1 MAFQEH
7 AEIPLC
13 PLFETWL
20 KSKSFCLHTTP
31 FSNFAPLVKLREK
44 EIGEFS
50 LDIIYCPKFFTL
62 QITFIYM
69 CCIFVYA
76 ANAYRC
82 GEKRCQPSLNPSLI
96 KNQSTACTRGS
107 FNVRKW
113 SWVSNKNDFFLNKMI
128 NHILSSCGPSNHV
141 YKLFN
146 SWKKKIELTE
156 KCICYFVFSLG
167 WLHHDTFGFSP
178 LFMHQSSKYK

>member
-31 FSNFAPLVKLREK
+31 FSNFAPFVKLREK

-76 ANAYRC
+76 VNAYRC
-82 GEKRCQPSLNPSLI
+82 GEKRCQRSLNPSLI
-96 KNQSTACTRGS
+96 KIKVLHVLVGVLTFGS
-107 FNVRKW
+107 GREFRIKMI
-113 SWVSNKNDFFLNKMI
+113 FFLYKMI
-128 NHILSSCGPSNHV
+128 NHILSSCGPSIHV

-146 SWKKKIELTE
+146 SWKKK
-156 KCICYFVFSLG
+156 
-167 WLHHDTFGFSP
+167 
-178 LFMHQSSKYK
+178 

>member
-1 MAFQEH
+1 MDLHKNSYFKIFISGTLVIPNWGNVSQMGYCYPFKPGLLNRSRPFIFFNFYKKKTKKNHTIIIQLTHLCPMAFQEH

-31 FSNFAPLVKLREK
+31 FSNFAPFVKLREK

-76 ANAYRC
+76 VNAYRC
-82 GEKRCQPSLNPSLI
+82 GKKRCQPATLPKSQF
-96 KNQSTACTRGS
+96 NQ
-107 FNVRKW
+107 K
-113 SWVSNKNDFFLNKMI
+113 
-128 NHILSSCGPSNHV
+128 
-141 YKLFN
+141 
-146 SWKKKIELTE
+146 
-156 KCICYFVFSLG
+156 
-167 WLHHDTFGFSP
+167 
-178 LFMHQSSKYK
+178 SKYCMYLWEF

>member
-31 FSNFAPLVKLREK
+31 FSNFAPFVKLREK

-76 ANAYRC
+76 VNAYRC
-82 GEKRCQPSLNPSLI
+82 GEKRCQPSLNPSLN

-113 SWVSNKNDFFLNKMI
+113 SWVSNKNDFFKNKMI
-128 NHILSSCGPSNHV
+128 NHILSSCGPSIHV

-146 SWKKKIELTE
+146 SWKKK
-156 KCICYFVFSLG
+156 
-167 WLHHDTFGFSP
+167 
-178 LFMHQSSKYK
+178 